1 MLPMPKSLSHNF
13 VYRSSLRL
21 TYASQV
27 VTRLVL
33 TLHYVRTF
41 ERLIIYTRDVV
52 RGQMLRNMHANRA
65 SLFLRLMFLHVRRRF
80 FYNSSNKKNLWISR
94 VIMLV
99 AFMRVA
105 FLRYVLPYGQMSYWR
120 ATVIINLLS
129 VISQDLCVLIW
140 RRFVVSKYTLTRF
153 YTLHFLLPLAMA
165 ILILGHMHLLHATR
179 RSSLS
184 YSFLKLS
191 FFPYFAVKDA
201 FLWSMIFIVF
211 MLFCLLLPNY
221 LGDAENYILANPLVT
236 PVHIKPEWYFLFAY
250 AILRCI
256 PNKTM
261 RVVALRASVVLP
273 VVSILRNSSTLMTSL
288 NFMSIVFIF
297 LTIFRRMPIIMHYFV
312 SSQILSVW
320 YFSLILLFN

>member
-1 MLPMPKSLSHNF
+1 M
-13 VYRSSLRL
+13 
-21 TYASQV
+21 
-27 VTRLVL
+27 
-33 TLHYVRTF
+33 
-41 ERLIIYTRDVV
+41 
-52 RGQMLRNMHANRA
+52 G
-65 SLFLRLMFLHVRRRF
+65 
-80 FYNSSNKKNLWISR
+80 
-94 VIMLV
+94 
-99 AFMRVA
+99 
-105 FLRYVLPYGQMSYWR
+105 
-120 ATVIINLLS
+120 
-129 VISQDLCVLIW
+129 
-140 RRFVVSKYTLTRF
+140 
-153 YTLHFLLPLAMA
+153 PLAMA

-261 RVVALRASVVLP
+261 RVLALAAAVVVPIIQALRFSSSAST
-273 VVSILRNSSTLMTSL
+273 SIG
-288 NFMSIVFIF
+288 F
-297 LTIFRRMPIIMHYFV
+297 LAFTFC
-312 SSQILSVW
+312 
-320 YFSLILLFN
+320 LLT

>member
-1 MLPMPKSLSHNF
+1 MPKSLSHNF

-256 PNKTM
+256 PNKTL
-261 RVVALRASVVLP
+261 RVLALAAAVVVPIIQALRFSSSAST
-273 VVSILRNSSTLMTSL
+273 SIGFLAFTFCLLTALRG
-288 NFMSIVFIF
+288 
-297 LTIFRRMPIIMHYFV
+297 MPIVKHYFLL
-312 SSQILSVW
+312 SQC
-320 YFSLILLFN
+320 FSLIYFRLVTILA